1 MELSYKNISATY
13 QRKCAEK
20 EAHGTKNPRC
30 ITLNVSND
38 LATLCVQGTDKSDT
52 DTYHVELEN
61 CDGTAAYK
69 FYITIIDVPGPLFII
84 ADGGAEISGYC
95 EYGHTSWSRLTLS
108 TPHPYYKARQLIRH
122 TEYQIRV
129 KSGRPLK

>member
-1 MELSYKNISATY
+1 MPCNKQLPS
-13 QRKCAEK
+13 RKRQIFNGEDK
-20 EAHGTKNPRC
+20 Y
-30 ITLNVSND
+30 LVNVSND

-95 EYGHTSWSRLTLS
+95 EYGHTSWSQLTS
-108 TPHPYYKARQLIRH
+108 SKPRPYYKARQLIRH
-122 TEYQIRV
+122 TE
-129 KSGRPLK
+129 